1 MTHLTF
7 GFIGLGLI
15 GGSIARALK
24 SNDAE
29 CKVIVYDTDKKAM
42 SQAYEENIADV
53 LVSDIDSRFLDC
65 DFIFLCAPVSFNMVN
80 AEKVKPFLKEG
91 AILTDV
97 GSVKSGMHARIHE
110 LGLDDRFIG
119 GHPMAGSERVG
130 FANSK
135 AKLLENAY
143 YIITRTE
150 RTTDAQAERYS
161 ELVKAMGAIPLVMTA
176 DQHDYITA
184 AVSHVPHIISAS
196 LVNLVRNSDSPN
208 LGINVFH
215 ILLIDSIWS
224 ILGLI
229 KSV

>member
-24 SNDAE
+24 ANDPE

-53 LVSDIDSRFLDC
+53 LVSDIDSRFSDC
-65 DFIFLCAPVSFNMVN
+65 DFVFLCAPVKFNMVN
-80 AEKVKPFLKEG
+80 AGKVKPFLKEG

-97 GSVKSGMHARIHE
+97 GSVKSGMHDRIAE
-110 LGLDDRFIG
+110 LGLEDRFIG

-135 AKLLENAY
+135 AKLLENA
-143 YIITRTE
+143 
-150 RTTDAQAERYS
+150 
-161 ELVKAMGAIPLVMTA
+161 
-176 DQHDYITA
+176 
-184 AVSHVPHIISAS
+184 
-196 LVNLVRNSDSPN
+196 
-208 LGINVFH
+208 
-215 ILLIDSIWS
+215 
-224 ILGLI
+224 
-229 KSV
+229 